1 MNYLMSL
8 PSSTA
13 LSTLSH
19 KDLCPLL
26 GSFNEQ
32 TKALHTVSSSQ
43 SHTAN
48 RGQATVDAMLW
59 GSEPWQQTEDGDLRG
74 TLTSSGQ
81 LALLSLTVLLSH
93 RACGINTLR
102 WLRALGTHRGYDHQP
117 PAYLLPCKMVTG
129 ASG

>member
-8 PSSTA
+8 LSSTA

-19 KDLCPLL
+19 KDLCPTL

-32 TKALHTVSSSQ
+32 TKALRTVSSSQ

-59 GSEPWQQTEDGDLRG
+59 GSEPWQQTEG
-74 TLTSSGQ
+74 TEISG
-81 LALLSLTVLLSH
+81 AL
-93 RACGINTLR
+93 
-102 WLRALGTHRGYDHQP
+102 
-117 PAYLLPCKMVTG
+117 
-129 ASG
+129 